1 MRQDILETLKNFR
14 SNTRPTISLKTWK
27 NYIGVVNGDVK
38 YITVTFRSSLKS
50 LQPMKVKE
58 PVYKRVE
65 DLVRELNKNRP
76 EKLGDSFQD
85 AGITW
90 IWFDIEKTLISSMFN
105 GLIICFPVSFLV
117 YFCNCKLVFIFD
129 IYNFNCICS

>member
-1 MRQDILETLKNFR
+1 
-14 SNTRPTISLKTWK
+14 
-27 NYIGVVNGDVK
+27 
-38 YITVTFRSSLKS
+38 
-50 LQPMKVKE
+50 MKVKE

-90 IWFDIEKTLISSMFN
+90 IWFDIEKTLIFFMFN

-117 YFCNCKLVFIFD
+117 LFLQLQIG
-129 IYNFNCICS
+129 IYL